1 MKRFVVYDAAT
12 GRVLRS
18 GTCQDDDLDMQASR
32 AAGEAVMEITA
43 ECIRVAEVDLD
54 AVRNALYAKIDS
66 AAEDVRARFVTAG
79 SAQAMI
85 YLKKEDEARAVVW
98 GQSKPTP
105 FLSAEAAATGVTV
118 ANLAA
123 LVVAKADAWAAKAA
137 EIEALRR
144 RAKARVAQA
153 INIAAMHAAA
163 QVDWAEIGA

>member
-1 MKRFVVYDAAT
+1 MKRFVVYDAET

-18 GTCQDDDLDMQASR
+18 GTCQDDDLAMQANSV
-32 AAGEAVMEITA
+32 AGEAVMEITA

-54 AVRNALYAKIDS
+54 AVRTALYARIDS

-98 GQSKPTP
+98 GQNKPTP
-105 FLSAEAAATGVTV
+105 FLDAEAAATGVTV
-118 ANLAA
+118 AALAA

-137 EIEALRR
+137 QIEALRLGAK
-144 RAKARVAQA
+144 RAVAQA
-153 INIAAMHAAA
+153 ENIAAMQAAA
-163 QVDWAEIGA
+163 QVDWAEIAG